1 MAEILSPGP
10 GGDGEDHE
18 DQVLGG
24 RGCGG
29 DGSLQETRAE
39 EKVITE
45 GAACTAA
52 APDKRLRWEG
62 SLVFLLARL
71 LLLKIIL
78 MPTIL

>member
-1 MAEILSPGP
+1 MAEILFPGP
-10 GGDGEDHE
+10 GGDREDHE

-62 SLVFLLARL
+62 SLAFLLARL

>member
-1 MAEILSPGP
+1 MLR
-10 GGDGEDHE
+10 
-18 DQVLGG
+18 G

-62 SLVFLLARL
+62 SLEFLLARL